1 MTEEKFIAT
10 LKEQLPEDV
19 VIEEFKTETVDKL
32 YFICKDSNTSGVI
45 VIFEERLPQY
55 ARQLLQTIDE
65 VKGGRKKYEVTTYIV
80 EPQVPGNTE
89 NIIRSILRTF
99 NN

>member
-1 MTEEKFIAT
+1 MTEEKFISI

-19 VIEEFKTETVDKL
+19 TIEEFKTETVEKL
-32 YFICKDSNTSGVI
+32 YFICKDSSASGVI

-80 EPQVPGNTE
+80 EPQIPGNTE
-89 NIIRSILRTF
+89 NIIRLILRIF